1 MNDKILDMF
10 SDYLVHVRRHSE
22 NTLKAYQ
29 KDVRKFFEFTKKDVN
44 EIQRK
49 DVEEFLKALSK
60 GYITGDIPRETTI
73 SRYISSLSS
82 FFNYIELSGIISENP
97 MDRIKHPRIR
107 RKIPDFLT
115 EEEVQNLINS
125 FDEKSELR
133 KKLAISLLYYAGLR
147 ISELCNLRTTDI
159 SFIPPFIRVE
169 MGKGKKDRLVP
180 LPDKVIPILQRYMD
194 IENPKIYLFENGK
207 KHVHPSTVFR
217 WLKDGVKRANI
228 KKDVHPHTLRH
239 SYATHLIRKGVNVK
253 VVQEL
258 LGHTNLSTTSIYLHV
273 ADQEKFDAVKKL

>member
-1 MNDKILDMF
+1 MDKVIEMF
-10 SDYLVHVRRHSE
+10 SDYLAHVRRHSE
-22 NTLKAYQ
+22 NTLKAYK
-29 KDVRKFFEFTKKDVN
+29 KDVRKFLTYVGKQINNIE
-44 EIQRK
+44 RK

-60 GYITGDIPRETTI
+60 GDITGESPRETTI
-73 SRYISSLSS
+73 SRYISSLNS
-82 FFNYIELSGIISENP
+82 FFNYLELSGMIYENP
-97 MDRIKHPRIR
+97 MERIKHPRIR

-115 EEEVQNLINS
+115 EDEVSSLIGAFNEEN
-125 FDEKSELR
+125 ELR
-133 KKLAISLLYYAGLR
+133 QKTAISLLYYAGLR

-159 SFIPPFIRVE
+159 SFIPPFLRVE
-169 MGKGKKDRLVP
+169 MGKGRKDRLVP
-180 LPDKVIPILQRYMD
+180 LPDKVIPILKKYID
-194 IENPKIYLFENGK
+194 LENPKLFVFENGK

-217 WLKDGVKRANI
+217 WLKEGVKRANI

-239 SYATHLIRKGVNVK
+239 SYATHLIRKGVNIK